1 MNLPEG
7 WPTDEMTQAGFA
19 VLPDR
24 FRHIGYDALRSVFKE
39 MLAAAPTPPAQEP
52 EEIDW
57 YEAGMQ
63 AAEEAVMGSAQEDK
77 PVGFLFRAK
86 TDDRLTHF
94 CRMEELSFW
103 QTVGDVELLYTRPA
117 NDKLRKAAEELR
129 NAIPKTPEEVIG
141 FIGPNFGLM
150 REFGKEGVP
159 GRNKEETEYTLTIHD
174 LLSAFDDLSHSLST
188 LLNAIPANTD
198 KQSPG

>member
-1 MNLPEG
+1 VLLNGEDG
-7 WPTDEMTQAGFA
+7 AARQASLCDI
-19 VLPDR
+19 V
-24 FRHIGYDALRSVFKE
+24 
-39 MLAAAPTPPAQEP
+39 AQV
-52 EEIDW
+52 
-57 YEAGMQ
+57 AKMK
-63 AAEEAVMGSAQEDK
+63 AQEDE
-77 PVGFLFRAK
+77 PVYQSFCEGSW
-86 TDDRLTHF
+86 DDVTKERYDWAMA
-94 CRMEELSFW
+94 RGMKYYRK
-103 QTVGDVELLYTRPA
+103 LYPRPA

-141 FIGPNFGLM
+141 FIGSNFNLM